1 MKRSIP
7 VLAAVAVL
15 ATSMS
20 ALADNGDIREN
31 NGKVTINTHQANK
44 YTTVLIVKGDKTAE
58 NIDNISADEIV
69 YINQSSSTYGSAVDF
84 LLKSDVIGAKKD
96 TYTVKMGGSEESTVF
111 TTNIDLMPDDVKL
124 ELVEAEGNSAAYKA
138 EDVNLGAYHSL
149 KIVPKDEPT
158 ALGGLKFTGYET
170 YDGSTNF
177 ALQLNTIYGNYDY
190 SKFDLYLSADTI
202 TNETADADDLTSIK
216 KGGND

>member
-1 MKRSIP
+1 MKMSIS

-31 NGKVTINTHQANK
+31 NGKVTINTDKADK
-44 YTTVLIVKGDKTAE
+44 YTTVLIVKGNKTDE

-69 YINQSSSTYGSAVDF
+69 YINQSGSAYSSAVDF
-84 LLKSDVIGAKKD
+84 LLKSDVIGAKAD
-96 TYTVKMGGSEESTVF
+96 TYTVKMGGAEESTVF
-111 TTNIDLMPDDVKL
+111 TTKINLMPDDMKL

-138 EDVNLGAYHSL
+138 EDVNLGAYQSL
-149 KIVPKDEPT
+149 KIVPKGETT
-158 ALGGLKFTGYET
+158 ALGGLAFTGYKN

-177 ALQLNTIYGNYDY
+177 ALQLNTIHGNYDY
-190 SKFDLYLSADTI
+190 SKFDLYLSADAI
-202 TNETADADDLTSIK
+202 TSETVAENDLVEIK
-216 KGGND
+216 NGGND